1 MRTGGI
7 PGNLEATPAL
17 CLGGPLDGEMRPPHL
32 NGDLIGRSSDR
43 WLWQGSP
50 DPNVRAMADYYEGDY
65 RQIYD
70 PRIWPWRVEW
80 RWIPSAALHTV
91 PKGFSRT

>member
-43 WLWQGSP
+43 WVWQGSP
-50 DPNVRAMADYYEGDY
+50 GLNFRAIADYYEGCY
-65 RQIYD
+65 RRSWD
-70 PRIWPWRVEW
+70 
-80 RWIPSAALHTV
+80 L
-91 PKGFSRT
+91 RTRP